1 MFALRQGWLNDKTF
15 TFLLNGLGCLRNIT
29 EALRQPEQ
37 GVPNI
42 KLNEFPN
49 NFVSEFCYELISS
62 MELQF
67 QALYIWWW
75 LTAAQKDQI
84 QSVQICICRSGEWND
99 KYIKIYFMIFFIN
112 HWCSL
117 RRKRRRKIQKSW
129 ANFCHRL
136 CSERAEQRE
145 RRELKLSQFVPS
157 QCFRGTCAR
166 RKEFCRT
173 KRHLLCSANPFNS
186 GLKWHYCVQGT

>member
-1 MFALRQGWLNDKTF
+1 M
-15 TFLLNGLGCLRNIT
+15 GLGCLRNIT

-37 GVPNI
+37 GALNI

-49 NFVSEFCYELISS
+49 DFVSEFFDELISS

-99 KYIKIYFMIFFIN
+99 KYIKICFMIFSSQITDV
-112 HWCSL
+112 HWDVKEEEKY
-117 RRKRRRKIQKSW
+117 RKVEPIFVTDCVAR
-129 ANFCHRL
+129 
-136 CSERAEQRE
+136 EQSRE
-145 RRELKLSQFVPS
+145 KGE
-157 QCFRGTCAR
+157 
-166 RKEFCRT
+166 
-173 KRHLLCSANPFNS
+173 N
-186 GLKWHYCVQGT
+186 